1 MTVDFRFGADED
13 DRVRMLNHRR
23 VPMVDSV
30 FANRD
35 RILRSFV
42 QLMIQGGMKSPSVV
56 RELVPLARYM
66 RPRK

>member
-1 MTVDFRFGADED
+1 MTVDFRFGEAQD
-13 DRVRMLNHRR
+13 DRVRMLDHRR

-42 QLMIQGGMKSPSVV
+42 QLMIHGGMKSPAVM
-56 RELVPLARYM
+56 RELLPLARYM